1 VTASD
6 ERTETWQSIPGFS
19 SYEASDRGGIR
30 SVDRVLAGG
39 RRCKGQVLA
48 QRLSTRGYPQV
59 NLNADDGTRQTR
71 EVHALMMAAFEGP
84 CPPGR
89 QVRHWN
95 DVPTD
100 NRWAPGGEANCGP
113 GRPGNLVYGTP
124 KQQWDDKLRNV
135 PAPLATRRHW
145 SRRVTDYL
153 ASRLGRRSR

>member
-1 VTASD
+1 MRRRTAAGSG
-6 ERTETWQSIPGFS
+6 RLTGCW
-19 SYEASDRGGIR
+19 R
-30 SVDRVLAGG
+30 AGG
-39 RRCKGQVLA
+39 GAGKALA
-48 QRLSTRGYPQV
+48 QRPSTRGYPQV

-71 EVHALMMAAFEGP
+71 EVHADDGGVRGP
-84 CPPGR
+84 VTPGR

-95 DVPTD
+95 DIPTD